1 MRVSSS
7 LSADVIIITHKHH
20 LKQDEENGAQDVE
33 SEEDSGIQSKEE
45 LPRSPEKKRIT
56 PTPSPAKTKSN
67 GGERLS
73 AAAATAAAEEEE
85 AERRTVRSSGDGG
98 GRKKVGQSG
107 QPLLCFVCFT
117 FVCILC
123 KSSYVCL
130 QLQCVSRPWSLLNAL
145 SEPPQVS

>member
-45 LPRSPEKKRIT
+45 LPRSPEKRIT

-107 QPLLCFVCFT
+107 QLLLCFVCFT